1 MVPISV
7 PTVNEITIIIE
18 PVEVSAGPVP
28 ETRSMRESVPAVP
41 RNMQTRPITLI
52 RFVCSDLLRYRL
64 KTSPAVPPA
73 AIAAILIKVPKPTM
87 PMPQENFLSDVT
99 EKII

>member
-1 MVPISV
+1 
-7 PTVNEITIIIE
+7 
-18 PVEVSAGPVP
+18 
-28 ETRSMRESVPAVP
+28 
-41 RNMQTRPITLI
+41 MQTRPITLI
-52 RFVCSDLLRYRL
+52 RVVCSDLLRYRL

-73 AIAAILIKVPKPTM
+73 AIAAILIKVPKPM